1 MLPVEAIPWPFSP
14 PIPTAK
20 STLLITP
27 GPVFAV
33 RRVNLLR
40 RTRISKRSQSV
51 ILAPRPTAGSCLCL
65 AKTAKE
71 SRMKKVNAFLWFD
84 SEAEEAAK
92 FYVGIFKN
100 SKIGKVARY
109 PKEAAEKI
117 GRPPGSVMTVEFT
130 LDRVDFVAL
139 NGGPQFKFTEAISFS
154 VNCET
159 QDEINYFWEK
169 LSADGGST
177 GPCGWL
183 KDKFGLSWQVN
194 PVFLS
199 DMLADPDAGKA
210 NRVMKAMMEMDKFDI
225 AALE

>member
-1 MLPVEAIPWPFSP
+1 
-14 PIPTAK
+14 
-20 STLLITP
+20 
-27 GPVFAV
+27 
-33 RRVNLLR
+33 
-40 RTRISKRSQSV
+40 
-51 ILAPRPTAGSCLCL
+51 
-65 AKTAKE
+65 
-71 SRMKKVNAFLWFD
+71 MKKVNAFLRFD

-159 QDEINYFWEK
+159 QDEKEI
-169 LSADGGST
+169 SHGMV
-177 GPCGWL
+177 
-183 KDKFGLSWQVN
+183 SWQIHWG
-194 PVFLS
+194 S
-199 DMLADPDAGKA
+199 LAKG
-210 NRVMKAMMEMDKFDI
+210 
-225 AALE
+225 ALASSIG

>member
-1 MLPVEAIPWPFSP
+1 V
-14 PIPTAK
+14 K
-20 STLLITP
+20 KITP
-27 GPVFAV
+27 
-33 RRVNLLR
+33 
-40 RTRISKRSQSV
+40 
-51 ILAPRPTAGSCLCL
+51 
-65 AKTAKE
+65 
-71 SRMKKVNAFLWFD
+71 FLWFD

-117 GRPPGSVMTVEFT
+117 GRPLGSVMTVEFT

-159 QDEINYFWEK
+159 QEEIDYFWEK

-183 KDKFGLSWQVN
+183 KDKFGLSWQVS
-194 PVFLS
+194 PVILG
-199 DMLADPDAGKA
+199 DMLADQDAAKSQ
-210 NRVMKAMMEMDKFDI
+210 RVMAAMLEMEKFDI
-225 AALE
+225 GKLQAAYAGRS